1 MNLTTAPV
9 VRTLALRPRPPV
21 PAPAVQERLGEALAE
36 PETILV
42 MVFGRGR
49 ESDQA
54 EARCRALAGD
64 PCFEGVRVV
73 RIPDRRALTM
83 EQRQRWLAGGGRL
96 AVLGTDRAQAV
107 RLSRPDAVE
116 LFVAMSMVAAA

>member
-1 MNLTTAPV
+1 MNPTTTPV
-9 VRTLALRPRPPV
+9 VKTLALRPLPPI
-21 PAPAVQERLGEALAE
+21 PAPAVQEQLGEALAE
-36 PETILV
+36 PDTILV

-54 EARCRALAGD
+54 EARCRALADD

-73 RIPDRRALTM
+73 RIPDRRALTQ
-83 EQRQRWLAGGGRL
+83 EQRQRWLASGGRL

-107 RLSRPDAVE
+107 QLSRPDAVE

>member
-1 MNLTTAPV
+1 MNPTTTPV
-9 VRTLALRPRPPV
+9 VRTLTLHPLPPIA
-21 PAPAVQERLGEALAE
+21 APALQEELGEALAE
-36 PETILV
+36 RDTILV

-54 EARCRALAGD
+54 EARCRALADD
-64 PCFEGVRVV
+64 PCFEGVRVL
-73 RIPDRRALTM
+73 RIPDRRALTAD
-83 EQRQRWLAGGGRL
+83 QRQRWLVGGGRL
-96 AVLGTDRAQAV
+96 AVLGADRGQAV

>member
-9 VRTLALRPRPPV
+9 VRTLALRPLPPV

-36 PETILV
+36 PGTILV

-54 EARCRALAGD
+54 EARCRALADD

-73 RIPDRRALTM
+73 RIPDLRALTP
-83 EQRQRWLAGGGRL
+83 EQRRRWLAGGGRL

-107 RLSRPDAVE
+107 RLARPDAVE